1 MATPPTAPGGGSP
14 TYSVASNGAAI
25 SVAGAAIRVASNGTA
40 MRAATEAERL
50 TARLDRL
57 PMTRS
62 LWVMAVLLTFG
73 GFFDGYAI
81 GLIGALGPG
90 LFKAQIFT
98 ATTVSFFGMTG
109 FASFVAALFAGFF
122 VATLLVSYVADHF
135 GRRAIFAYS
144 LLWFGIANF
153 IMGMMDTANGVNL
166 WRFISALGVGLELVT
181 VDAYLSELIP
191 KKSRGAAFGYL
202 QAMSAIAF
210 LVSYFLSWQ
219 LIPTSIWGYD
229 GWRWVTWLG
238 SIAAVVIWWI
248 RLGLPESPRWL
259 AQQGRIAEAEAVMAD
274 IEAKVARDYGAPLP
288 EPDRV
293 HPQDPRKGSVWEIFS
308 PRYRP
313 RTIMLMLFNFF
324 QTVGFYGFVAWTP
337 TLLIAKGIH
346 ITQSLKYG
354 TIINIAAVIFP
365 LLIMSFADKL
375 ERKWHACLS
384 CFSIAVLGI
393 WFANVDQSWALIALG
408 ACLAMAAQWL
418 SYSLHNYQAELYPTR
433 IRARGV
439 GFVYSWSRLSGILTP
454 FFIAFFLR
462 EYGPTGVFAFVAV
475 CMAIVILSVATLGP
489 RTNRLEVEAIA
500 H

>member
-1 MATPPTAPGGGSP
+1 MSTPTAPPTAGAASM
-14 TYSVASNGAAI
+14 SVAEDGLSMRSATAA
-25 SVAGAAIRVASNGTA
+25 
-40 MRAATEAERL
+40 EKL

-57 PMTRS
+57 PMTRT
-62 LWVMAVLLTFG
+62 LWIMAILLTFG

-90 LFKAQIFT
+90 LFKAKIFT
-98 ATTVSFFGMTG
+98 PTTVGFFGING

-122 VATLLVSYVADHF
+122 VSTLLVSYIADHF

-153 IMGMMDTANGVNL
+153 IMAAMDTANGVNF
-166 WRFISALGVGLELVT
+166 WRFVAALGVGLELVT
-181 VDAYLSELIP
+181 VDAYLSELVP
-191 KKSRGAAFGYL
+191 KKARGAAFAFL

-210 LVSYFLSWQ
+210 LVTYFLSWQ
-219 LIPTSIWGYD
+219 FTPTTLFGYD
-229 GWRWVTWLG
+229 GWRWVAWIG

-259 AQQGRIAEAEAVMAD
+259 AQQGRLEEAERVMAD
-274 IEAKVARDYGAPLP
+274 IERRVEADFGRPLP
-288 EPDRV
+288 TPEPP
-293 HPQDPRKGSVWEIFS
+293 HYQDPRKGSIWEIFS
-308 PRYRP
+308 PRYLK

-346 ITQSLKYG
+346 ITQSLEYS
-354 TIINIAAVIFP
+354 TIINVAAVIFP
-365 LLIMSFADKL
+365 LLIILFADRI

-384 CFSIAVLGI
+384 CFAIAVFGI
-393 WFANVDQSWALIALG
+393 WFANVDSSWALIALG
-408 ACLAMAAQWL
+408 ACLAMSAQWL
-418 SYSLHNYQAELYPTR
+418 SYGLHNYQAELYPTR

-462 EYGPTGVFAFVAV
+462 SFGANGVFAFVAV
-475 CMAIVILSVATLGP
+475 CMAVVILSVATLGP
-489 RTNRLEVEAIA
+489 RTNLMEVEAIA

>member
-1 MATPPTAPGGGSP
+1 MSISGDGSSTRTATD
-14 TYSVASNGAAI
+14 
-25 SVAGAAIRVASNGTA
+25 
-40 MRAATEAERL
+40 AEKL

-62 LWVMAVLLTFG
+62 LWTMVILLSFG
-73 GFFDGYAI
+73 ALFDGYAI

-98 ATTVSFFGMTG
+98 PTTVSFFGMSG

-122 VATLLVSYVADHF
+122 VATLFVSYVADHF

-144 LLWFGIANF
+144 LLWFGIANL
-153 IMGMMDTANGVNL
+153 IMGMQTTADGVNL

-181 VDAYLSELIP
+181 VDAYLSELVP
-191 KKSRGAAFGYL
+191 KESRGAAFGFL

-210 LVSYFLSWQ
+210 LISYFLSWQ
-219 LIPTSIWGYD
+219 LIPTTIWGYD
-229 GWRWVTWLG
+229 GWRWVTWIG
-238 SIAAVVIWWI
+238 SVAAVVIWWI

-259 AQQGRIAEAEAVMAD
+259 AQQGRIEEAERVMAN
-274 IEAKVARDYGAPLP
+274 IEARAARDYGRPLP
-288 EPDRV
+288 APGV
-293 HPQDPRKGSVWEIFS
+293 PYYQDPRKGSLWEIFS
-308 PRYRP
+308 PQYRK

-346 ITQSLKYG
+346 ITQSLEYS

-365 LLIMSFADKL
+365 LLIMSFADKI

-384 CFSIAVLGI
+384 CFAIAAFGI
-393 WFANVDQSWALIALG
+393 WFAEVDSSWALIALG

-418 SYSLHNYQAELYPTR
+418 SYALHNYQAELYPTR

-439 GFVYSWSRLSGILTP
+439 GFVYSWSRVSGILTP

-462 EYGPTGVFAFVAV
+462 DYGATGVFAFVAV
-475 CMAIVILSVATLGP
+475 CMGVVILSVAILGP
-489 RTNRLEVEAIA
+489 RTNRREVEAIA

>member
-1 MATPPTAPGGGSP
+1 MTSRPTSGDAPPFGASGDGFSARTTTA
-14 TYSVASNGAAI
+14 
-25 SVAGAAIRVASNGTA
+25 
-40 MRAATEAERL
+40 AERL

-57 PMTRS
+57 PMTRT
-62 LWVMAVLLTFG
+62 LWVMAILLTFG

-90 LFKAQIFT
+90 LFKAKIFT
-98 ATTVSFFGMTG
+98 ATTVSFFGLTG

-122 VATLLVSYVADHF
+122 VSTLLVSYIADHF

-153 IMGMMDTANGVNL
+153 IMATMDTANGVNL
-166 WRFISALGVGLELVT
+166 WRFIAALGVGLELVT

-191 KKSRGAAFGYL
+191 KKSRGAAFAFL

-210 LVSYFLSWQ
+210 LVTYFLSWKFT
-219 LIPTSIWGYD
+219 PTTLLGYD
-229 GWRWVTWLG
+229 GWRWVAWIG
-238 SIAAVVIWWI
+238 SVAAIVIWWI

-259 AQQGRIAEAEAVMAD
+259 AQQGRLDEAERVMAD
-274 IEAKVARDYGAPLP
+274 IERRVEADYGRPLP
-288 EPDRV
+288 TPEQP
-293 HPQDPRKGSVWEIFS
+293 HYQDPRKGSIWEIFG
-308 PRYRP
+308 PRYLK
-313 RTIMLMLFNFF
+313 RTIMLILFNFF

-346 ITQSLKYG
+346 VTQSLEYS
-354 TIINIAAVIFP
+354 TIINVAAVIFP
-365 LLIMSFADKL
+365 FLIMLFADKM

-384 CFSIAVLGI
+384 CVAIAVFGM
-393 WFANVDQSWALIALG
+393 WFGNAESTGALIILG
-408 ACLAMAAQWL
+408 ACLSMSTQWL
-418 SYSLHNYQAELYPTR
+418 SYGLHNYQAELYPTR

-454 FFIAFFLR
+454 FFIAFFLKNF
-462 EYGPTGVFAFVAV
+462 GAPGVFAFVAV
-475 CMAIVILSVATLGP
+475 CMAVVILSVATLGP
-489 RTNRLEVEAIA
+489 RTRLLEVEAIA

>member
-1 MATPPTAPGGGSP
+1 MATPTSRGLAPDPQSVVPSDDLRGTRPATA
-14 TYSVASNGAAI
+14 A
-25 SVAGAAIRVASNGTA
+25 
-40 MRAATEAERL
+40 EAL

-57 PMTRS
+57 PMTRT
-62 LWVMAVLLTFG
+62 LWIMAILLTFG

-90 LFKAQIFT
+90 LFKAKIFT
-98 ATTVSFFGMTG
+98 ATTVSFFGFTG

-122 VATLLVSYVADHF
+122 VSTLLVSYIADHF

-153 IMGMMDTANGVNL
+153 IMATMDTANGVNL
-166 WRFISALGVGLELVT
+166 WRFIAALGVGLELVT
-181 VDAYLSELIP
+181 VDAYLSELVP
-191 KKSRGAAFGYL
+191 KKSRGAAFAFL

-210 LVSYFLSWQ
+210 LVTYFLSWQ
-219 LIPTSIWGYD
+219 FTPTQLFGYD
-229 GWRWVTWLG
+229 GWRWVAWIG
-238 SIAAVVIWWI
+238 SVAAVVIWWI

-259 AQQGRIAEAEAVMAD
+259 AQQGRQEEAERVMAD
-274 IEAKVARDYGAPLP
+274 IERRVQADYGRPLP
-288 EPDRV
+288 EPEAP
-293 HPQDPRKGSVWEIFS
+293 HYQDPRKGSIWEIFS
-308 PRYRP
+308 PRYLR

-337 TLLIAKGIH
+337 TLLIAKGIL
-346 ITQSLKYG
+346 ITKSLEYS
-354 TIINIAAVIFP
+354 TIINVAAVAFP
-365 LLIMSFADKL
+365 LLIMLFADKL

-384 CFSIAVLGI
+384 CLAIAVFGI
-393 WFANVDQSWALIALG
+393 WFANVESPWALIVLG
-408 ACLAMAAQWL
+408 ACLSMSTQWL
-418 SYSLHNYQAELYPTR
+418 SYGLHNYQAELYPTR

-462 EYGPTGVFAFVAV
+462 DFGATGVFVFVAA
-475 CMAIVILSVATLGP
+475 CMAVVILSVSTLGP
-489 RTNRLEVEAIA
+489 RTRLLEVEAIA

>member
-1 MATPPTAPGGGSP
+1 MASPPTA
-14 TYSVASNGAAI
+14 A
-25 SVAGAAIRVASNGTA
+25 GTA
-40 MRAATEAERL
+40 DAFLVSAAEDRRAVRSATDAEKL

-57 PMTRS
+57 PMTRT
-62 LWVMAVLLTFG
+62 LWIMAILLTFG

-90 LFKAQIFT
+90 LFKAKIFT
-98 ATTVSFFGMTG
+98 ATTVSFFGFTG
-109 FASFVAALFAGFF
+109 FASFVASLFAGFF
-122 VATLLVSYVADHF
+122 VVTLFMSYVADRL

-144 LLWFGIANF
+144 LLLFGIANF
-153 IMGMMDTANGVNL
+153 IMASLSTANSINF
-166 WRFISALGVGLELVT
+166 WRFVSALGIGLELVT

-191 KKSRGAAFGYL
+191 KKSRGAAFAFL

-210 LVSYFLSWQ
+210 LVTYLLSWRLTPIQ
-219 LIPTSIWGYD
+219 LFGYD
-229 GWRWVTWLG
+229 GWRWVAWIG
-238 SIAAVVIWWI
+238 SVAAVVIWWI

-259 AQQGRIAEAEAVMAD
+259 AQQGRLEEAERVMAD
-274 IEAKVARDYGAPLP
+274 IERRVQADYGRSLP
-288 EPDRV
+288 EPEA
-293 HPQDPRKGSVWEIFS
+293 PQYQETRKGSVWEIFS
-308 PRYRP
+308 PVYLK
-313 RTIMLMLFNFF
+313 RTTMLILFNFF

-346 ITQSLKYG
+346 ITQSLGYSAV
-354 TIINIAAVIFP
+354 INVAAVIFP
-365 LLIMSFADKL
+365 FLIILFADKI

-384 CFSIAVLGI
+384 CLAIAVFGV
-393 WFANVDQSWALIALG
+393 WFGSVTSSWAVIALG

-418 SYSLHNYQAELYPTR
+418 SYGLHNYQAELYPTR
-433 IRARGV
+433 IRARAV

-462 EYGPTGVFAFVAV
+462 DFGVSGVFGFVAI
-475 CMAIVILSVATLGP
+475 CMAIVILSVALLGP

>member
-1 MATPPTAPGGGSP
+1 MA
-14 TYSVASNGAAI
+14 I
-25 SVAGAAIRVASNGTA
+25 
-40 MRAATEAERL
+40 
-50 TARLDRL
+50 
-57 PMTRS
+57 
-62 LWVMAVLLTFG
+62 LLTFG

-90 LFKAQIFT
+90 LFKAKIFSP
-98 ATTVSFFGMTG
+98 TTVSFFGMSG

-153 IMGMMDTANGVNL
+153 IMAMQTTADGVNF
-166 WRFISALGVGLELVT
+166 WRFMAALGVGLELVT
-181 VDAYLSELIP
+181 VDAYLSELVP
-191 KKSRGAAFGYL
+191 KKSRGAAFAFL

-210 LVSYFLSWQ
+210 LVTYFLSWK
-219 LIPTSIWGYD
+219 LTPTTLFGYD
-229 GWRWVTWLG
+229 GWRWVTWIG
-238 SIAAVVIWWI
+238 SIGAVVIWWI

-259 AQQGRIAEAEAVMAD
+259 AQQGRMEEAERVMAS
-274 IEAKVARDYGAPLP
+274 IEAKVEADLGRPLP
-288 EPDRV
+288 TPGQP
-293 HPQDPRKGSVWEIFS
+293 HYQDPRRGSIMEIFG
-308 PRYRP
+308 PRYRK

-346 ITQSLKYG
+346 ITQSLEYS
-354 TIINIAAVIFP
+354 TIINVAAVIFP
-365 LLIMSFADKL
+365 FLIMLFADRM
-375 ERKWHACLS
+375 ERKWHACAA
-384 CFSIAVLGI
+384 CFAIGLFGI
-393 WFANVDQSWALIALG
+393 WFASVDSSWALIALG
-408 ACLAMAAQWL
+408 ACLAMSAQWL
-418 SYSLHNYQAELYPTR
+418 SYGLHNYQAELYPTR

-462 EYGPTGVFAFVAV
+462 DFGATGVFLFVAA
-475 CMAIVILSVATLGP
+475 CMAIVILSVGTLGP
-489 RTNRLEVEAIA
+489 RTRLLEVEAIA

>member
-1 MATPPTAPGGGSP
+1 MNR
-14 TYSVASNGAAI
+14 ASNVAATANAEPMAFGEEGL
-25 SVAGAAIRVASNGTA
+25 STRVATA
-40 MRAATEAERL
+40 AEQL

-57 PMTRS
+57 PMTRT
-62 LWVMAVLLTFG
+62 LWIMAILLTFG

-90 LFKAQIFT
+90 LFKAGIFT
-98 ATTVSFFGMTG
+98 PTTVSFFGFTG
-109 FASFVAALFAGFF
+109 FASFVAVLFAGFF
-122 VATLLVSYVADHF
+122 IASLFVSYIADHF

-153 IMGMMDTANGVNL
+153 IMGMQDTANGVNF
-166 WRFISALGVGLELVT
+166 WRFVSALGVGLELVT
-181 VDAYLSELIP
+181 IDAYLSELVP
-191 KKSRGAAFGYL
+191 KKTRGAAFAFL

-219 LIPTSIWGYD
+219 LIPQAPFGYD
-229 GWRWVTWLG
+229 GWRWVTWVG

-259 AQQGRIAEAEAVMAD
+259 AQQGRMQEAESVMAN
-274 IEAKVARDYGAPLP
+274 IEARVSADYGRPLP
-288 EPDRV
+288 PPEPP
-293 HPQDPRKGSVWEIFS
+293 HYQDPRRGSIWEIFS
-308 PRYRP
+308 PRYLQ

-346 ITQSLKYG
+346 VTQSLKYS
-354 TIINIAAVIFP
+354 TIINVAAVIFP
-365 LLIMSFADKL
+365 LLIMLFADRL
-375 ERKWHACLS
+375 ERKWHCCLS
-384 CFSIAVLGI
+384 CLCIAVFGI
-393 WFANVDQSWALIALG
+393 WFANVASSWELIALG

-462 EYGPTGVFAFVAV
+462 DFGPTGVFLFVAA
-475 CMAIVILSVATLGP
+475 CMGVVILSVAALGP
-489 RTNRLEVEAIA
+489 RTRRLEVEAIA

>member
-1 MATPPTAPGGGSP
+1 MASPPTA
-14 TYSVASNGAAI
+14 
-25 SVAGAAIRVASNGTA
+25 AGTADALLVRVADDGRSV
-40 MRAATEAERL
+40 RSATDAEKL

-57 PMTRS
+57 PMTRT
-62 LWVMAVLLTFG
+62 LWMMAILLTFG

-90 LFKAQIFT
+90 LFKANIFT
-98 ATTVSFFGMTG
+98 ATTVSFFGFTG
-109 FASFVAALFAGFF
+109 FASFVASLFAGFF
-122 VATLLVSYVADHF
+122 VVTLFMSYVADHL

-153 IMGMMDTANGVNL
+153 VMASLSTANGINF
-166 WRFISALGVGLELVT
+166 WRFVSALGIGLELVT

-191 KKSRGAAFGYL
+191 KKSRGAAFAFL

-210 LVSYFLSWQ
+210 LVTYLLSWRLTPIQ
-219 LIPTSIWGYD
+219 LFGYD
-229 GWRWVTWLG
+229 GWRWVAWIG
-238 SIAAVVIWWI
+238 SVAAVVIWWI

-259 AQQGRIAEAEAVMAD
+259 AQQGRLEEAERVMAD
-274 IEAKVARDYGAPLP
+274 IERRVEADYGKPLP
-288 EPDRV
+288 KPEP
-293 HPQDPRKGSVWEIFS
+293 PQYQDTRKGSVWEIFS
-308 PRYRP
+308 PAYLK
-313 RTIMLMLFNFF
+313 RTTMLILFNFF

-337 TLLIAKGIH
+337 TLLIHKGIH
-346 ITQSLKYG
+346 ITQSLGYSAV
-354 TIINIAAVIFP
+354 INVAAVIFP
-365 LLIMSFADKL
+365 FLIILFADKI

-384 CFSIAVLGI
+384 CLAIAVFGM
-393 WFANVDQSWALIALG
+393 WFGSVTSSWAVIALG

-418 SYSLHNYQAELYPTR
+418 SYGLHNYQAELYPTR

-462 EYGPTGVFAFVAV
+462 DFGVSGVFGFVAV
-475 CMAIVILSVATLGP
+475 CMAIVILSVALLGP
-489 RTNRLEVEAIA
+489 RTNLLEVEAIA

>member
-1 MATPPTAPGGGSP
+1 MTSPPTASAEDAPPLNIAGD
-14 TYSVASNGAAI
+14 AS
-25 SVAGAAIRVASNGTA
+25 SS
-40 MRAATEAERL
+40 RAATAAERL

-57 PMTRS
+57 PMTRT
-62 LWVMAVLLTFG
+62 LWIMTILLTFG

-90 LFKAQIFT
+90 LFKAKIFT
-98 ATTVSFFGMTG
+98 PTTVSFFGFTG
-109 FASFVAALFAGFF
+109 FASFVAALFVGFF
-122 VATLLVSYVADHF
+122 FATLLVSYVADHF

-153 IMGMMDTANGVNL
+153 MMAWSDTANAVNF
-166 WRFISALGVGLELVT
+166 WRFVSALGIGLELVT
-181 VDAYLSELIP
+181 VDAYLSELVP
-191 KKSRGAAFGYL
+191 KRARGAAFAFL

-210 LVSYFLSWQ
+210 LVTYFLSWQ
-219 LIPTSIWGYD
+219 LTPTTLFGYD
-229 GWRWVTWLG
+229 GWRWVAWIG
-238 SIAAVVIWWI
+238 SVAAIVIWWI

-259 AQQGRIAEAEAVMAD
+259 AQQGRLKEAEQVMAT
-274 IEAKVARDYGAPLP
+274 IEGRVQADYGKPLP
-288 EPDRV
+288 TPEPP
-293 HPQDPRKGSVWEIFS
+293 HYQDPRRGSVWEIFG
-308 PRYRP
+308 PRYLK

-346 ITQSLKYG
+346 ITQSLEYSM
-354 TIINIAAVIFP
+354 IINIAAVIFP
-365 LLIMSFADKL
+365 FLIMLFADRI

-384 CFSIAVLGI
+384 CFAIAVFGI
-393 WFANVDQSWALIALG
+393 WFASADGSWELIALG

-418 SYSLHNYQAELYPTR
+418 SYGLHNYQAELYPTR

-462 EYGPTGVFAFVAV
+462 GFGPTGVFLFVAV
-475 CMAIVILSVATLGP
+475 CMAVVILSVATLGP
-489 RTNRLEVEAIA
+489 RTRLLEVEAIA

>member
-1 MATPPTAPGGGSP
+1 MASPPISAVSGGGSMMSRSADGLS
-14 TYSVASNGAAI
+14 T
-25 SVAGAAIRVASNGTA
+25 
-40 MRAATEAERL
+40 RAATEAEQL

-57 PMTRS
+57 PMTRT
-62 LWVMAVLLTFG
+62 LWIMAILLTFG

-90 LFKAQIFT
+90 LFKAGIFT

-122 VATLLVSYVADHF
+122 VATLLVAYVADHF

-153 IMGMMDTANGVNL
+153 IMGLQTTADGINL

-181 VDAYLSELIP
+181 VDAYLSELVP
-191 KKSRGAAFGYL
+191 KKSRGAAFGFL

-229 GWRWVTWLG
+229 GWRWVVWIG
-238 SIAAVVIWWI
+238 SIGAVVIWWI

-259 AQQGRIAEAEAVMAD
+259 AQQGRMEEAERVMAH
-274 IEAKVARDYGAPLP
+274 IEARVTADYGKPLP
-288 EPDRV
+288 EPERP
-293 HPQDPRKGSVWEIFS
+293 HYQDPRKGSLWEIFS
-308 PRYRP
+308 PRYIK

-346 ITQSLKYG
+346 VTQSLEYS
-354 TIINIAAVIFP
+354 TIINVAAVIFP
-365 LLIMSFADKL
+365 LLIMSFADKI
-375 ERKWHACLS
+375 ERKWHSCLACLA
-384 CFSIAVLGI
+384 IALFGI
-393 WFANVDQSWALIALG
+393 WFANVDTSWALIALG
-408 ACLAMAAQWL
+408 ACLAMSAQWL
-418 SYSLHNYQAELYPTR
+418 SFGLHNYQAELYPTR

-454 FFIAFFLR
+454 FFIAYFLR
-462 EYGPTGVFAFVAV
+462 EYGPNGVFAFVAV
-475 CMAIVILSVATLGP
+475 CMAIVIVSVAVLGP
-489 RTNRLEVEAIA
+489 RTNRMEVEAIA